1 MNRLALVLSSAGGLA
16 AGSLRAGRCRKA
28 SREPAARPP
37 ALLNGSRARK
47 RLALVPLLA
56 LAMFAQTPPPPQ
68 ADAPAAAKPP
78 AARAARPAAAAAA
91 PSYKDLKFPLLRP
104 IEIPKIE
111 KSTLPNGMRLY
122 LLEDHELPMVHGTA
136 LIRTGNLFDPPD
148 KIGLAQM
155 TGDVMRLGGTASK
168 TGEEIDTQLE
178 DVAAHVESQ
187 IGETSGTVTF
197 SALKENAPEVMAVF
211 HDILTAPEFRQ
222 DKIDLAKSQYR
233 SALARRNDDPQSL
246 LAREFP
252 SILYGR
258 DNSYGWQESYVTIA
272 NIARGDLQSFYKRYF
287 FPKNVMLA
295 VWGDF
300 DSAQMRAR
308 VEKLFAD
315 WTVEQPEVP
324 PFPKVA
330 VKDAAGTYLAVK
342 TDVTQTF
349 FAIGQLSGELRD
361 KDYPALET
369 LAGILGGG
377 FHSRLMETI
386 RAKMGKA
393 YNISASWGAAYDHPG
408 IFRISGSTQTPSTV
422 DTLAA
427 ALKEVDRIR
436 TTEVSEEELKTAKDT
451 ALNSLVF
458 AFDTKSKSLLR
469 ALTYEYFGY
478 PPDFINQYQKAL
490 AAVTR
495 ADILRVAKERLDP
508 AKFAIVAVGNPN
520 GFAQPLDTLGHKVT
534 PIDLTM
540 PEAAPALAVSNLAS
554 LLRGKQLLA
563 AAQEA
568 AGGAAKLA
576 AVKDYVETATLD
588 AVNPNIHA
596 KQTMQWMAPGY
607 WREEDEYPGAKVAI
621 FTDGKS
627 GWIATGQNSQILG
640 GPQAKQVN
648 GNLFRSYIG
657 LLLSSQT
664 EGRTVNAIDAGA
676 VEISDA
682 NGNVARVIFDPATHL
697 PKTVSYDAISVAGAP
712 PIVQESYS
720 DFHAISGIQVPFKIQ
735 LTQNGKPYAQVTVL
749 DFKID
754 TGLKLEDLRK
764 RP

>member
-1 MNRLALVLSSAGGLA
+1 MNR
-16 AGSLRAGRCRKA
+16 R
-28 SREPAARPP
+28 
-37 ALLNGSRARK
+37 ALLAI
-47 RLALVPLLA
+47 LA
-56 LAMFAQTPPPPQ
+56 LAAFAPGPAQAAPPQ
-68 ADAPAAAKPP
+68 QTDAPP
-78 AARAARPAAAAAA
+78 AAKAPAPRAARPAAAA
-91 PSYKDLKFPLLRP
+91 PSYKDLRYPPLRP

-111 KSTLPNGMRLY
+111 KYTLPNGMRLY

-136 LIRTGNLFDPPD
+136 LVRTGNLFDPPD

-155 TGDVMRLGGTASK
+155 TGDVLRLGGTASK
-168 TGEEIDTQLE
+168 TGEEIDLALE
-178 DVAAHVESQ
+178 DTAAKVESQ
-187 IGETSGTVTF
+187 IGETAGTLTF
-197 SALKENAPEVMAVF
+197 SALKENVPETMAIF
-211 HDILTAPEFRQ
+211 HDVLAAPEFRQ

-246 LAREFP
+246 LAREFA
-252 SILYGR
+252 STLYGR

-272 NIARGDLQSFYKRYF
+272 NIARPDIQAFYKRYF

-295 VWGDF
+295 IWGDF
-300 DSAQMRAR
+300 DSAQMKAQ

-324 PFPKVA
+324 PFPKVT
-330 VKDAAGTYLAVK
+330 VKNSAGTYLAVK

-369 LAGILGGG
+369 LANILGGG
-377 FHSRLMETI
+377 FHSRLMESI

-393 YNISASWGAAYDHPG
+393 YNISASWGAGYDHPG
-408 IFRISGSTQTPSTV
+408 MFRISGSTQTPSSV

-427 ALKEVDRIR
+427 ALQEVDRIR
-436 TTEVSEEELKTAKDT
+436 AAEVSEEELKTAKDT

-458 AFDTKSKSLLR
+458 AFDTKSKSLMR
-469 ALTYEYFGY
+469 VLTYEYYGY
-478 PPDFINQYQKAL
+478 PPDFIGQYQKAL

-520 GFAQPLDTLGHKVT
+520 GFAKPLDTLGHKTT

-540 PEAAPALAVSNLAS
+540 PDAAPALAAADPAS
-554 LLRGKQLLA
+554 LERGKQLLA
-563 AAQEA
+563 AAQQA
-568 AGGAAKLA
+568 VGGAAKLA

-596 KQTMQWMAPGY
+596 QQTMKWIAPNY
-607 WREEDEYPGAKVAI
+607 WREEDEYPGSRVAI
-621 FTDGKS
+621 YTDGKN
-627 GWIATGQNSQILG
+627 GWISAGQNSQLLG

-657 LLLSSQT
+657 LLLSAQT

-676 VEISDA
+676 VEISDG
-682 NGNVARVIFDPATHL
+682 NGNVARLIFDPATHF
-697 PKTVSYDAISVAGAP
+697 PKTLSYDAVSVAGAP
-712 PIVQESYS
+712 PLVQESYS
-720 DFHAISGIQVPFKIQ
+720 DFREVSGLQVPFKIV
-735 LTQNGKPYAQVTVL
+735 LTQNGKPYAQISVL

-754 TGLKLEDLRK
+754 TGLRLEDMKK